1 MKREFRAIFDYKQ
14 ALEDLNPQRFPS
26 EDSPRPSAEETKAR
40 QQKQKDV
47 EAALADTLGADRAKE
62 FKMLDQWEYR
72 NLADSGVSKDA
83 LLKVA
88 EMKQQA
94 ENAAAEVR
102 RDKSLSADQR
112 TQALQ
117 AVRIETEKSLAE
129 LNRRTARESLCRQR
143 RLLAA
148 QYCSEN

>member
-1 MKREFRAIFDYKQ
+1 
-14 ALEDLNPQRFPS
+14 
-26 EDSPRPSAEETKAR
+26 
-40 QQKQKDV
+40 
-47 EAALADTLGADRAKE
+47 
-62 FKMLDQWEYR
+62 
-72 NLADSGVSKDA
+72 
-83 LLKVA
+83 LKVA

-129 LNRRTARESLCRQR
+129 LIGERRAKAYAGNGGYWLRNI
-143 RLLAA
+143 APK
-148 QYCSEN
+148 N